1 MERDIGF
8 WSAYVLC
15 LCMFIVG
22 TTILVLGRKI
32 YVDRPPSGT
41 IVADS
46 FRVIGIMI
54 RDRCL
59 DAPKPSWIAERGRN
73 RTVKWDD
80 QFVEEVKRSLIAC
93 KVFVIY
99 PVFWVCYNQFSTNFV
114 SQALQMRGHGI
125 PNDLMQNFDP
135 IAIIVFIPILDRVVF
150 PLLRKCHIRFKP
162 ISRISF
168 GFWVMSLAMM
178 YGAIIQHVIYTRPPC
193 YGQPL
198 CAASEVNGE
207 KQGND
212 IHIAIQAPAYV
223 LIGTA
228 EIFASA
234 TGYEY
239 AYTKAP
245 PRMKSFVQSL
255 FLLTTAFG
263 SAIGEAFVPAL
274 FDPAIMWVYVGLT
287 IGSFVA
293 GCIVW
298 ILFHKL
304 NDREDEMNY
313 IEHDVVV
320 RPDNNTEGETKA

>member
-15 LCMFIVG
+15 LCMFVVG
-22 TTILVLGRKI
+22 TTLLVLGRKI

-41 IVADS
+41 IVADA
-46 FRVIGIMI
+46 FRVIGLMI
-54 RDRCL
+54 RHRNM
-59 DAPKPSWIAERGRN
+59 DAPKPSYMAERGVTRAT
-73 RTVKWDD
+73 RWDD
-80 QFVEEVKRSLIAC
+80 QFVEEVKRSLVAC

-114 SQALQMRGHGI
+114 SQALQMKGHGI

-135 IAIIVFIPILDRVVF
+135 IAIIVFIPILDFVVY
-150 PLLRKCHIRFKP
+150 PLLRKFHIRFKP
-162 ISRISF
+162 ISRITF
-168 GFWVMSLAMM
+168 GFWVMALAMT
-178 YGAIIQHVIYTRPPC
+178 YGAILQHFIYMAPPC
-193 YGQPL
+193 YGHPL
-198 CAASEVNGE
+198 CDASKVNGE

-212 IHIAIQAPAYV
+212 IHIAIQAPAYM

-263 SAIGEAFVPAL
+263 SALGEAFVPAL
-274 FDPAIMWVYVGLT
+274 FDPAIMWVYVGLA
-287 IGSFVA
+287 IGCALA
-293 GCIVW
+293 GCVVW
-298 ILFHKL
+298 LIFHRL
-304 NDREDEMNY
+304 NDKEDEMNY
-313 IEHDVVV
+313 IEHDVLAV
-320 RPDNNTEGETKA
+320 RHGDNQQEKSE